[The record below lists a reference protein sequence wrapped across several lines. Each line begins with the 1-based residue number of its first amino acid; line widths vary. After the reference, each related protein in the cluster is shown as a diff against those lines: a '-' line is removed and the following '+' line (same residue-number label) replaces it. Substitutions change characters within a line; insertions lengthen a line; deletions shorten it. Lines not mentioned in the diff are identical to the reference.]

1 MTKDR
6 VLDSLRSSGGSY
18 VSGGALSAELSL
30 SRTAVWKA
38 VEQLRAEG
46 FVIESAP
53 KKGYRLLSGGDALT
67 ESGVRAY
74 LRRRD
79 LDLRVY
85 KSISSTNTVL
95 KQLAESGEAEG
106 TVLLAEEQTAGR
118 GRMSR
123 SFFSPPRSGLY
134 MSLLLRP
141 HLSAQLST
149 RITACAAVAVAEAIE
164 ELTGCRAE
172 IKWVND
178 VLVDGKKVCGILTEG
193 SIDCESGL
201 MHYAIVGIGINIRPP
216 EGDFPAELRQIA
228 GALPAAPDGE
238 DLRCRLAAAVLDR
251 LMDLYEQLPE
261 GDCYEA
267 YKSRSC
273 LIGRQINILPLE
285 GEPVPATAIDV
296 EPDFSL
302 RVRLAD
308 GTEKLLNSGE
318 VSVRAKK

>member
-79 LDLRVY
+79 LNLRVY

-141 HLSAQLST
+141 HMSAQLST

-273 LIGRQINILPLE
+273 LIGREINILPLE

-308 GTEKLLNSGE
+308 GTETCLSSGE
-318 VSVRAKK
+318 VSVRAR

>member
-308 GTEKLLNSGE
+308 GTETCLSSGE
-318 VSVRAKK
+318 VSVRAK

>member
-38 VEQLRAEG
+38 VEQLREEG

-308 GTEKLLNSGE
+308 GTETCLSSGE
-318 VSVRAKK
+318 VSVRAK

>member
-38 VEQLRAEG
+38 VEQLREEG

-141 HLSAQLST
+141 HMSAQLST

-228 GALPAAPDGE
+228 GALPAAPDGG

-285 GEPVPATAIDV
+285 GEPVPATAIGV
-296 EPDFSL
+296 ERDFSL
-302 RVRLAD
+302 RVRLTD
-308 GTEKLLNSGE
+308 GTEKCLSSGE
-318 VSVRAKK
+318 VSVRAR

>member
-1 MTKDR
+1 MTKDQ
-6 VLDSLRSSGGSY
+6 VLQRLRRGGGDY
-18 VSGGALSAELSL
+18 VSGGTLSAELSL

-38 VEQLRAEG
+38 VEQLRADG

-53 KKGYRLLSGGDALT
+53 NKGYRLLSAGDALT
-67 ESGVRAY
+67 ESGVRLY
-74 LRRRD
+74 LRHKE
-79 LDLRVY
+79 LDVKVY

-95 KQLAESGEAEG
+95 KQLAESGASEG

-123 SFFSPPRSGLY
+123 GFFSPPRSGLY
-134 MSLLLRP
+134 MSVLLRP
-141 HLSAQLST
+141 HLSAQIST
-149 RITACAAVAVAEAIE
+149 RVTACAAVAVAEAVE
-164 ELTGCRAE
+164 ELTGAE
-172 IKWVND
+172 AKIKWVND

-193 SIDCESGL
+193 SIDCETGL
-201 MHYAIVGIGINIRPP
+201 LHYAIVGIGINIRPP
-216 EGDFPAELRQIA
+216 EGDFPEELRAIA
-228 GALPAAPDGE
+228 GALPAAGGG

-251 LMDLYEQLPE
+251 LMDFYAKLPDE
-261 GDCYEA
+261 DCYEA

-273 LIGRQINILPLE
+273 LLGREINILPLG
-285 GEPVPATAIDV
+285 GEPIPATAIDV

-308 GTEKLLNSGE
+308 GTEKRLNTGE

>member
-273 LIGRQINILPLE
+273 LIGREINILPLG
-285 GEPVPATAIDV
+285 GEPVPATAVDV
-296 EPDFSL
+296 ERDFSL
-302 RVRLAD
+302 RVRLTD
-308 GTEKLLNSGE
+308 GTETCLSSGE
-318 VSVRAKK
+318 VSVRAR

>member
-1 MTKDR
+1 MTKDL
-6 VLDSLRSSGGSY
+6 VLQRLRRSGGDY
-18 VSGGALSAELSL
+18 VSGGTLSAELSL

-38 VEQLRAEG
+38 VGQLRADG

-53 KKGYRLLSGGDALT
+53 KKGYRLLAGGDALS
-67 ESGVRAY
+67 ESGVRLY
-74 LRRRD
+74 LRRVE
-79 LDLRVY
+79 LDVKVY

-95 KQLAESGEAEG
+95 KQMAEGGAPEG

-134 MSLLLRP
+134 MSVLLRP
-141 HLSAQLST
+141 RLSAQIST
-149 RITACAAVAVAEAIE
+149 RITACAAVAVAEAVE
-164 ELTGCRAE
+164 ELTGARAE

-193 SIDCESGL
+193 SIDCETGL
-201 MHYAIVGIGINIRPP
+201 LHYAIVGIGINIRPP
-216 EGDFPAELRQIA
+216 EGDFPEELRSIA
-228 GALPAAPDGE
+228 GALPAASGE

-251 LMDLYEQLPE
+251 LMDFYDKLPGE
-261 GDCYEA
+261 DCYEA
-267 YKSRSC
+267 YRGRSC
-273 LIGRQINILPLE
+273 LLGRAINILPL
-285 GEPVPATAIDV
+285 GSEPIPATAIDV

-308 GTEKLLNSGE
+308 GTEKILSSGE
-318 VSVRAKK
+318 VSVRAK

>member
-123 SFFSPPRSGLY
+123 SFFSRAALHAHHGLRRRGSG
-134 MSLLLRP
+134 R
-141 HLSAQLST
+141 
-149 RITACAAVAVAEAIE
+149 
-164 ELTGCRAE
+164 
-172 IKWVND
+172 
-178 VLVDGKKVCGILTEG
+178 
-193 SIDCESGL
+193 
-201 MHYAIVGIGINIRPP
+201 
-216 EGDFPAELRQIA
+216 GDR
-228 GALPAAPDGE
+228 GA
-238 DLRCRLAAAVLDR
+238 DR
-251 LMDLYEQLPE
+251 LQG
-261 GDCYEA
+261 GDQMGQRRAC
-267 YKSRSC
+267 
-273 LIGRQINILPLE
+273 GRQKGLRH
-285 GEPVPATAIDV
+285 
-296 EPDFSL
+296 PDRGL
-302 RVRLAD
+302 H
-308 GTEKLLNSGE
+308 
-318 VSVRAKK
+318 

>member
-79 LDLRVY
+79 LNLRVY

-141 HLSAQLST
+141 HMSAQLST

-273 LIGRQINILPLE
+273 LIGREINILPLE

-302 RVRLAD
+302 RVRLTD
-308 GTEKLLNSGE
+308 GTEKCLSSGE
-318 VSVRAKK
+318 VSVRAR

>member
-95 KQLAESGEAEG
+95 KQLAESGAAEG

-308 GTEKLLNSGE
+308 GTETCLSSGE
-318 VSVRAKK
+318 VSVRAK

>member
-6 VLDSLRSSGGSY
+6 VLDSLRRSGGSY

-95 KQLAESGEAEG
+95 KQLAESGAAEG

-141 HLSAQLST
+141 HMSAQLST

-308 GTEKLLNSGE
+308 GTETCLSSGE
-318 VSVRAKK
+318 VSVRAK

>member
-6 VLDSLRSSGGSY
+6 VLDSLRSSGGRY

-308 GTEKLLNSGE
+308 GTETCLSSGE
-318 VSVRAKK
+318 VSVRAK

>member
-6 VLDSLRSSGGSY
+6 VLDSLRRSGGSY

-95 KQLAESGEAEG
+95 KQLAESGAAEG

-308 GTEKLLNSGE
+308 GTETCLSSGE
-318 VSVRAKK
+318 VSVRAK

>member
-6 VLDSLRSSGGSY
+6 VLDSLRRSSGGY

-38 VEQLRAEG
+38 VEQLRADG

-53 KKGYRLLSGGDALT
+53 KNGYRLLSGGEALS
-67 ESGVRAY
+67 ESGVRFH
-74 LRRRD
+74 LRHTE
-79 LDLRVY
+79 LRLQVY
-85 KSISSTNTVL
+85 KSIGSTNTAL
-95 KQLAESGEAEG
+95 KQLAERGAEEG

-123 SFFSPPRSGLY
+123 RFFSPPRSGLY

-141 HLSAQLST
+141 RLSAQLST

-193 SIDCESGL
+193 AIDCETGL
-201 MHYAIVGIGINIRPP
+201 LLYAIVGIGINVRTP
-216 EGDFPAELRQIA
+216 EGDFPEELRSVA
-228 GALPAAPDGE
+228 GALPMAKDGE

-251 LMDLYEQLPE
+251 LMDLYEQLPD

-273 LIGRQINILPLE
+273 LLGREINILPL
-285 GEPVPATAIDV
+285 GSEPVPATAIDV
-296 EPDFSL
+296 ERDFSL

-308 GTEKLLNSGE
+308 GTEKSLSSGE
-318 VSVRAKK
+318 VSVRAR

>member
-6 VLDSLRSSGGSY
+6 VLDSLRRSGGSY

-95 KQLAESGEAEG
+95 KQLAESGAAEG

-285 GEPVPATAIDV
+285 GEPVPATAIGV
-296 EPDFSL
+296 ERDFSL
-302 RVRLAD
+302 RVRLTD
-308 GTEKLLNSGE
+308 GTEKCLSSGE
-318 VSVRAKK
+318 VSVRAR

>member
-67 ESGVRAY
+67 ESVVRAY

-141 HLSAQLST
+141 HMSAQLST

-308 GTEKLLNSGE
+308 GTETCLSSGE
-318 VSVRAKK
+318 VSVRAK

>member
-6 VLDSLRSSGGSY
+6 VLDSLRRSGGSY

-141 HLSAQLST
+141 HMSAQLST

-285 GEPVPATAIDV
+285 GEPVPATAIGV
-296 EPDFSL
+296 ERDFSL
-302 RVRLAD
+302 RVRLTD
-308 GTEKLLNSGE
+308 GTEKCLSSGE
-318 VSVRAKK
+318 VSVRAR

>member
-1 MTKDR
+1 MTKDQ
-6 VLDSLRSSGGSY
+6 VLQRLRRGGGDY
-18 VSGGALSAELSL
+18 VSGGTLSAELSL

-38 VEQLRAEG
+38 VEQLRADG

-53 KKGYRLLSGGDALT
+53 NKGYRLLSAGDALT
-67 ESGVRAY
+67 ESGVRLY
-74 LRRRD
+74 LRHKE
-79 LDLRVY
+79 LNVKVY

-95 KQLAESGEAEG
+95 KQLAESGAAEG

-123 SFFSPPRSGLY
+123 SFYSPPRSGLY
-134 MSLLLRP
+134 LSVLLRP
-141 HLSAQLST
+141 HLSAQIST
-149 RITACAAVAVAEAIE
+149 RVTACAAVAVA
-164 ELTGCRAE
+164 
-172 IKWVND
+172 D
-178 VLVDGKKVCGILTEG
+178 GILTEG
-193 SIDCESGL
+193 SIDCETGL
-201 MHYAIVGIGINIRPP
+201 LHYAIVGIGINIRPP
-216 EGDFPAELRQIA
+216 EGDFPEELRAIA
-228 GALPAAPDGE
+228 GALPAAGGG

-251 LMDLYEQLPE
+251 LMDFYAKLPDE
-261 GDCYEA
+261 DCYEA

-273 LIGRQINILPLE
+273 LLGREINILPLG
-285 GEPVPATAIDV
+285 GEPIPATAIDV